1 MLAYP
6 PGRLRPGGGYPTGAV
21 EAGEVV
27 VEGHD
32 RGALLDRQRSEVR
45 VVREV
50 ATDAHVD
57 EQATDD
63 PGVIR
68 TGRQDDRGRRG
79 EPGVDPIER
88 CVDASGEG
96 NRSTFVASRTN
107 ASSASQAKPMVSLP
121 DSAPSSQV
129 RDRSW

>member
-1 MLAYP
+1 MVARGALDVP
-6 PGRLRPGGGYPTGAV
+6 PSTSQAGGGSQRAPSKREKSLSKDTIVA
-21 EAGEVV
+21 
-27 VEGHD
+27 
-32 RGALLDRQRSEVR
+32 RLLDRQRSEVR

-57 EQATDD
+57 EQAPHD

-88 CVDASGEG
+88 CVDAE
-96 NRSTFVASRTN
+96 R
-107 ASSASQAKPMVSLP
+107 
-121 DSAPSSQV
+121 
-129 RDRSW
+129 